1 MNIEDADKLK
11 VNDTVYVEEQL
22 VDPFVLLVI
31 GAPISGIILGV
42 ELTKGKPRRWCFP
55 EDCTKISHDGAKKL
69 SGLNKLESLLF
80 DVLVYEDERKEKDG
94 KRNQPGS
101 EVHKESPPIQ
111 PDDSKH

>member
-42 ELTKGKPRRWCFP
+42 ELTKGKPRRWC
-55 EDCTKISHDGAKKL
+55 
-69 SGLNKLESLLF
+69 LE
-80 DVLVYEDERKEKDG
+80 VIRT
-94 KRNQPGS
+94 
-101 EVHKESPPIQ
+101 
-111 PDDSKH
+111 